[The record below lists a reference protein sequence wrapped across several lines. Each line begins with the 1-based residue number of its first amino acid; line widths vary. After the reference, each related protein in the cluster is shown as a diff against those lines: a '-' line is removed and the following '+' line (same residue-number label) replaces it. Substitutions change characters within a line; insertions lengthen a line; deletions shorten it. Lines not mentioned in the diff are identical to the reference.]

1 MGKFNRSKSS
11 IINLRI
17 FHNWVKNELYK
28 TAAFDLRENPDKE
41 NSHELSI
48 LELAVGRAGDLYKW
62 IGIDSTEVVG
72 VDIDDASIF
81 GKDGAYHRYRRLRN
95 KNPKGENNDVPHCTF
110 YVMDLSKP
118 ESFEKLKNLLK
129 TKKFDIVSCQFAFHY
144 FFESEKAIDNILSI
158 VKYFI
163 APHGYFMIT
172 TMNGENIKKRL
183 GDETKI
189 DSESFSIEKRYDG
202 KSVYGQQYA
211 VSLGDKGEDHY
222 FAQNASIEYLV
233 DLKELEKK
241 VSGYGMTGTSLKGFN
256 SWYNEYK
263 TTREY
268 RQLGMSE
275 KEFSFFNF
283 SAVYEVQK
291 NE

>member
-1 MGKFNRSKSS
+1 MGKFKRSNSS

-17 FHNWVKNELYK
+17 FHNWVKNEMYK
-28 TAAFDLRENPDKE
+28 TAAFDLRENPDNE
-41 NSHELSI
+41 EVGLSI

-62 IGIDSTEVVG
+62 IGVDATEVVG
-72 VDIDDASIF
+72 VDIDDASVF

-95 KNPKGENNDVPHCTF
+95 KNQQDENDVPLCTF

-118 ESFEKLKNLLK
+118 ESFVKLKELLK
-129 TKKFDIVSCQFAFHY
+129 TKKFDIVSCHFAFHY
-144 FFESEKAIDNILSI
+144 FFESQNAINNILSI
-158 VKYFI
+158 VKYFM

-172 TMNGENIKKRL
+172 TMDGKNIKNVL
-183 GDETKI
+183 GDKSKV
-189 DSESFSIEKRYDG
+189 DSESFAIEKRFDG

-222 FAQNASIEYLV
+222 FAQNASVEYLV
-233 DLKELEKK
+233 DQTELEKK
-241 VSGYGMTGTSLKGFN
+241 ITEFGMETIALKGFN
-256 SWYNEYK
+256 LWYNEYK

-268 RQLGMSE
+268 RQLGSSE

-283 SAVYEVQK
+283 SAVYK
-291 NE
+291 MK